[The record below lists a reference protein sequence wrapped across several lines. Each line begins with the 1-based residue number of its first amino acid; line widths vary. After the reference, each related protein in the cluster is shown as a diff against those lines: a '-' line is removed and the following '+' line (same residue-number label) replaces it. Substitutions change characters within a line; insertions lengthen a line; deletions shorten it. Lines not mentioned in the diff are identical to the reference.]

1 MKQKGYISEFIN
13 GGRIVSHGK
22 VENLD
27 NGFSLPDNM
36 PFSVYIRPKAETA
49 KIDVIMNVRCWQEQ
63 VFSDSPF
70 AQRLESARSF
80 SHRSRQLHSGALR
93 RVLGLRKRGRG
104 MIISLFISLS
114 RRLRR
119 VVGSLRKPQAMRLV
133 KTDSIR
139 FSAQNGK
146 SVIRFK

>member
-27 NGFSLPDNM
+27 NGFSLLGLYSTKGRNSKNRRNNERAVLARASLLRCP
-36 PFSVYIRPKAETA
+36 
-49 KIDVIMNVRCWQEQ
+49 VR
-63 VFSDSPF
+63 

>member
-49 KIDVIMNVRCWQEQ
+49 KIDVIIR
-63 VFSDSPF
+63 

>member
-49 KIDVIMNVRCWQEQ
+49 K
-63 VFSDSPF
+63 S
-70 AQRLESARSF
+70 
-80 SHRSRQLHSGALR
+80 
-93 RVLGLRKRGRG
+93 
-104 MIISLFISLS
+104 
-114 RRLRR
+114 
-119 VVGSLRKPQAMRLV
+119 
-133 KTDSIR
+133 T
-139 FSAQNGK
+139 
-146 SVIRFK
+146 

>member
-27 NGFSLPDNM
+27 NGFSLSDNM

-63 VFSDSPF
+63 VFSDAPFVLNDWSPL
-70 AQRLESARSF
+70 AISAIGADSSILEHYDVYWGCGSA
-80 SHRSRQLHSGALR
+80 
-93 RVLGLRKRGRG
+93 VE
-104 MIISLFISLS
+104 
-114 RRLRR
+114 
-119 VVGSLRKPQAMRLV
+119 V
-133 KTDSIR
+133 
-139 FSAQNGK
+139 
-146 SVIRFK
+146 